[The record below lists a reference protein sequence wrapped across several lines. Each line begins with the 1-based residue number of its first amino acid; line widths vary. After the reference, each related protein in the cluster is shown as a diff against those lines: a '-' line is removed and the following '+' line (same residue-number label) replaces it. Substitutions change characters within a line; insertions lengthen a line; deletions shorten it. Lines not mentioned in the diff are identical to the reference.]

1 MNERNKKM
9 SKSVLVIGG
18 SAFTGR
24 VFSIKA
30 SRSGNFDLHVVNR
43 GQFPLRLE
51 GVTEYKCDRHSP
63 RMIARLVPEIK
74 YDALID
80 FCAYKPGEIKSVI
93 DALKDRISQYIFF
106 STASVYEPAGA
117 HRITESGRTIS
128 AAGRSGPVDEYV
140 LNKLALEKELIEA
153 CEAAGIKYTIFRP
166 TFIFGPFNYVP
177 RESFFIELIARKHV
191 VPIPSDATSHFC
203 FVYVMDIAEILMKSI
218 GNKKTFDQVFNLS
231 GKENTTYAQL
241 ISDFERYNGGPFESR
256 VVTVKEAL
264 DESIPLP
271 FPLTETILYNGEKI
285 ENALD
290 FEYTPF
296 AEGMENTFR
305 IFYSL
310 FTT

>member
-1 MNERNKKM
+1 M
-9 SKSVLVIGG
+9 SKNVLVIGG

-30 SRSGNFDLHVVNR
+30 SRSGNFDLYIVNR
-43 GQFPLRLE
+43 GQFPLKLE
-51 GVTEYKCDRHSP
+51 RVSEYRCDRHSP
-63 RMIARLVPEIK
+63 RMIARLVPDIK

-93 DALKDRISQYIFF
+93 AALGGRINQYIYF
-106 STASVYEPAGA
+106 STASVYESAGSQ
-117 HRITESGRTIS
+117 RIAESGRTVS
-128 AAGRSGPVDEYV
+128 AAKKSGIVDEYV
-140 LNKLALEKELIEA
+140 LNKLALEKELVEA
-153 CEAAGIKYTIFRP
+153 CEKAGIKYTIFRP
-166 TFIFGPFNYVP
+166 TFIFGPFNYTP

-191 VPIPSDATSHFC
+191 VPIPIDATSHFC
-203 FVYVMDIAEILMKSI
+203 FVYVEDIAEILMQSI
-218 GNKKTFDQVFNLS
+218 GNRKTFDQVFNLS
-231 GKENTTYAQL
+231 GKEDITYAQL

-256 VVTVKEAL
+256 VVTVEQALKEA
-264 DESIPLP
+264 IPLP

-285 ENALD
+285 ERALE

-296 AEGMENTFR
+296 AEGMEKTFR

>member
-1 MNERNKKM
+1 M
-9 SKSVLVIGG
+9 SKNVLVIGG

-30 SRSGNFDLHVVNR
+30 SRSENFDLHVVNR
-43 GQFPLRLE
+43 GQFPLGLE
-51 GVTEYKCDRHSP
+51 RVTEYKCDRHSP
-63 RMIARLVPEIK
+63 RMIARLVPDIK

-93 DALKDRISQYIFF
+93 DALGSRIGQYIFF
-106 STASVYEPAGA
+106 STASVYEPAGEQL
-117 HRITESGRTIS
+117 ITERGRTVS
-128 AAGRSGPVDEYV
+128 AVGSKGAVDEYI

-153 CEAAGIKYTIFRP
+153 CENVGIKYTIFRP
-166 TFIFGPFNYVP
+166 TFIFGPFNYAP

-191 VPIPSDATSHFC
+191 VPIPTDSTSHFC

-218 GNKKTFDQVFNLS
+218 GNKKTFDQIFNLS
-231 GKENTTYAQL
+231 GKEDVTYAQL
-241 ISDFERYNGGPFESR
+241 ISDFERYNGGPFDSR
-256 VVTVKEAL
+256 VVTVKEAV

-285 ENALD
+285 EKALD
-290 FEYTPF
+290 FEYTSF
-296 AEGMENTFR
+296 SEGMEKTFQV
-305 IFYSL
+305 FYSL